1 MQETVVLTNANII
14 DCTGRD
20 PITNG
25 TVVIENGII
34 RSVGPMRQIPIPRDA
49 TVIDLGGKTVL
60 PGLIDAHAHV
70 AMVEDNARNNWFAVG
85 ENNHP
90 GAIYAY
96 SVAQAMETTLDH
108 GFTTVRD
115 AGGCDWS
122 FKLAQERGMI
132 RGPRTFVSGMYT
144 SQTGGHGDFRPRHDR
159 TDPCARW
166 HPIMPPAAVC
176 DGVDEVRRT
185 ARDLLRT
192 GSDQIKVMGG
202 GGAASPTSL
211 IDSPQFTVEELSA
224 IVYEAKVVK
233 KPVLAHVYVPQGIK
247 NCIEAGVTTIEHG
260 NFLDEETAF
269 LMKENG
275 VFLVPTLAVFELKS
289 NPPPELNIPDYVIE
303 KLNYVKDAGPQ
314 SVEIADSVGI
324 KIGSGS
330 DCGGSLQS
338 KKAVEL
344 ELQARVTGP
353 MKALISATAINA
365 ELMGLATQIGT
376 VEVDKLAD
384 LIVVD
389 GDPLSDIRVLQDPRK
404 IPLIMQAG
412 RIVKNSLR

>member
-25 TVVIENGII
+25 TVVIENGVI
-34 RSVGPMRQIPIPRDA
+34 RSVGPMRQIPTPRDA

-70 AMVEDNARNNWFAVG
+70 GKVEEEGNSRENT

-90 GAIYAY
+90 GAVYAY

-275 VFLVPTLAVFELKS
+275 VFLVPTLAVFELRS
-289 NPPPELNIPDYVIE
+289 NPDPGLDIPDYVIE